1 MPQKTVLGLL
11 TAAERQLFTF
21 CFKPQFSVVCLGLLE
36 RKNNFNVSDVSS
48 FFKTGCPCKVQESL
62 QMQWRYRKLLQENV
76 LKRTDPF

>member
-36 RKNNFNVSDVSS
+36 RKIISMFLMFRLFSKQVVHVSS
-48 FFKTGCPCKVQESL
+48 GKFADAMALPEAVT
-62 QMQWRYRKLLQENV
+62 
-76 LKRTDPF
+76 

>member
-36 RKNNFNVSDVSS
+36 RKNNFNVSDVLS
-48 FFKTGCPCKVQESL
+48 FFKQVVHVSSGKFADAMALPEAVT
-62 QMQWRYRKLLQENV
+62 
-76 LKRTDPF
+76 